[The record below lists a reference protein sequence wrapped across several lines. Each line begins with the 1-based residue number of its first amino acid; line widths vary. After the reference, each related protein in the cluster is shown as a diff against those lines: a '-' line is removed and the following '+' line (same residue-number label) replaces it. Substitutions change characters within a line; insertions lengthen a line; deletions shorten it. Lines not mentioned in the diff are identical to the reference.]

1 MENNIIS
8 QTVDRSKFAFD
19 VTFSFL
25 VCGIVRQN
33 DFAAYVRQQMAE
45 DLPLDQYIGNAFS
58 LSGIDLK
65 IYRMT
70 RKYINDFLGIAGNA
84 AEQSSGRNKFN
95 GNELKEMVCFL
106 FDGKYLIASITFSV
120 DEYDQAVQNNVKY
133 ETMRDLP
140 ENLQGLVH
148 MVTNAY
154 RVNEGHENVRKEDV
168 YFFRSCV
175 SRLLGGVGCTKIF
188 HPTRHGKRLE
198 EFKEGLLYRNP
209 CSEESVKPLGSPF
222 FVSFYAYVDR
232 IDNNVDDLLFSIAN
246 GMKASERNLCD
257 RITEGKIVRKTGN
270 YSLYSGSIGAGL
282 AREGKH
288 AIKNTN
294 KKSNLMYI
302 CYLYHNMKAYEFK
315 IELEHMREKAA
326 AFNGLPMHRR
336 SAYGNSPS
344 LRDFYGEAPAWFRRM
359 RAEED
364 YFSSLG
370 GIAEYYFIN
379 MYDEIAAADHFS
391 NRIHKLN
398 KRYLES
404 LHQLKERKER
414 KGVLAL
420 SIIAIA
426 TIVSTAKD
434 LTEFI
439 IEIVNGFY
447 YPEATEMLI
456 SNHWTFILGLVFLLV
471 SIVVIFFAVFRNA
484 YSKLDE
490 YKDDED

>member
-1 MENNIIS
+1 MENNAVYQS
-8 QTVDRSKFAFD
+8 MDKKSKYAFD
-19 VTFSFL
+19 MTFSFL
-25 VCGIVRQN
+25 VCGIVRKN
-33 DFAAYVRQQMAE
+33 DFPAYVRQQMAE
-45 DLPLDQYIGNAFS
+45 VQTLDEYLGNAFS
-58 LSGIDLK
+58 LSGINLK

-70 RKYINDFLGIAGNA
+70 RKYINDFLGLTG
-84 AEQSSGRNKFN
+84 ESSGHKIN

-106 FDGKYLIASITFSV
+106 FDDKYLVTSITFYV
-120 DEYDQAVQNNVKY
+120 DEHDQAVQNNVKY
-133 ETMRDLP
+133 ETMQDLP
-140 ENLQGLVH
+140 QNLRALVH

-154 RVNEGHENVRKEDV
+154 RVNEGHENVQKEDV

-175 SRLLGGVGCTKIF
+175 SRLLGGVGCSKIF

-209 CSEESVKPLGSPF
+209 TGGEDIKPLGSPF
-222 FVSFYAYVDR
+222 FVSFYAHVDK

-246 GMKASERNLCD
+246 GMKASERNLSN

-270 YSLYSGSIGAGL
+270 YSLYAGAVGAGL

-288 AIKNTN
+288 AIEDTN
-294 KKSNLMYI
+294 KRSNLMYI
-302 CYLYHNMKAYEFK
+302 CYLYHNMKVSEFAM
-315 IELEHMREKAA
+315 ELEYMREKGT
-326 AFNGLPMHRR
+326 AFNGLLMHRG
-336 SAYGNSPS
+336 SAADNGPS
-344 LRDFYGEAPAWFRRM
+344 LRDFYDQAPAWFRRM

-379 MYDEIAAADHFS
+379 MYDEVAAADHFS
-391 NRIHKLN
+391 NKIHKLN
-398 KRYLES
+398 TRYLES

-434 LTEFI
+434 FTEFI
-439 IEIVNGFY
+439 IEIVNGLR
-447 YPEATEMLI
+447 YPETTEMMI
-456 SNHWTFILGLVFLLV
+456 SNRWTFILGSIFLLV
-471 SIVVIFFAVFRNA
+471 SIVVIFLAIFRNA

-490 YKDDED
+490 YKDDEDWFA